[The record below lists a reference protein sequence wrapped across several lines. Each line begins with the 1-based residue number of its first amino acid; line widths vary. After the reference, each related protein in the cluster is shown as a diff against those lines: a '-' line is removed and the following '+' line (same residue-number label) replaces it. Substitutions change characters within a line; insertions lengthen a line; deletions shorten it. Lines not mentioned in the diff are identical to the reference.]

1 MGGSSDDWPP
11 LSRHPAERNF
21 AAVINSAMTD
31 YLLANGKN
39 RLRLPRPANTTDPSL
54 EWNP

>member
-11 LSRHPAERNF
+11 LSRHPAERNY